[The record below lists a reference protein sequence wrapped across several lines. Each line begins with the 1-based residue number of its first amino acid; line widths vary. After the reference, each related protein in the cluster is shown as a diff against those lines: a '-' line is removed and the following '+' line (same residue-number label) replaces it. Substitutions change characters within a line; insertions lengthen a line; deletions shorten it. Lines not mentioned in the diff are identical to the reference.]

1 MDALRKVRAHTP
13 DVVLMDIEMPELDG
27 LGAIGYIMAESPR
40 AIVVVSAHVGPGAAA
55 AIRALELGAVDL
67 VAKEEER
74 GTAATARFA
83 ERLLIVL
90 RAARAAEVQRL
101 GLPERRQREMVPGP
115 QSTATGAARLCVAVA
130 ASTGGPRALA
140 DIVPQLPI
148 GFDAAVLIVQHMPP
162 KFTRSLA
169 ERLAAQSR
177 FRVVEAQHGSPILT
191 DTAYVAPGDYH
202 MRVAVGPNGL
212 LLTLDQEPSVWG
224 VRPAA
229 DPLFGSVAAQF
240 GSRAIGVVL
249 TGIGRDGADG
259 LRKIHDAG
267 GIGIAQDRDTATI
280 YGMPGAALNA
290 GGARYVLPVTEIAGR
305 IAAELAR
312 MKPR

>member
-1 MDALRKVRAHTP
+1 
-13 DVVLMDIEMPELDG
+13 
-27 LGAIGYIMAESPR
+27 MAESPR

-67 VAKEEER
+67 VAKEEDR

-90 RAARAAEVQRL
+90 RAARAAEVKRL
-101 GLPERRQREMVPGP
+101 AVPERRQREMVPGP

-229 DPLFGSVAAQF
+229 DPLFSSVAAQF
-240 GSRAIGVVL
+240 GPRAIGVVL